1 MVFDGFPNICENSH
15 TKKVL
20 DVFWFYFKFF
30 VVVLPAGLE
39 GCGKL
44 GRYKGFI
51 RTYLG
56 PQQLPGGLDYEGLYY
71 GGLDYGEQLGFQM
84 GGELDM
90 SEGKK
95 AQVLL

>member
-1 MVFDGFPNICENSH
+1 MCFGF
-15 TKKVL
+15 VL
-20 DVFWFYFKFF
+20 KFF

-56 PQQLPGGLDYEGLYY
+56 PQQLPGGLDY

>member
-1 MVFDGFPNICENSH
+1 MFF
-15 TKKVL
+15 VL
-20 DVFWFYFKFF
+20 KFC

-56 PQQLPGGLDYEGLYY
+56 PQELPGGLDYEGLYY

>member
-1 MVFDGFPNICENSH
+1 MCFGF
-15 TKKVL
+15 VL
-20 DVFWFYFKFF
+20 NFF
-30 VVVLPAGLE
+30 VVVLPVGLE

-56 PQQLPGGLDYEGLYY
+56 PQQLPGGLDYGGLYY

>member
-1 MVFDGFPNICENSH
+1 MCFGF
-15 TKKVL
+15 VL
-20 DVFWFYFKFF
+20 IFF

-44 GRYKGFI
+44 GRYKGFV
-51 RTYLG
+51 RAYLG

-90 SEGKK
+90 SEGKT